1 MISNSNFVS
10 GSGDNA
16 LRIWDICEGKCVC
29 VLAGH
34 TKTVSCVCSDQNYII
49 SGSYDFT
56 IRIWYI
62 KKEKSMYVLRGHSN
76 RIFSLMFNGQHI
88 VSASFESNLILIWD
102 VATGNCREVTGACP
116 LQIKLKNEFL
126 VTSSDSMIR
135 VWPLKS
141 SDRFSSFIMENNFKT
156 VSSLCCFVFD
166 DNFLVSYSLDGYLK
180 LFDMKNFKF
189 IRNLLR
195 IIGGASVWNL
205 KIYRNKLFCV
215 LGKVIMK
222 IFNSKNEV

>member
-1 MISNSNFVS
+1 M
-10 GSGDNA
+10 
-16 LRIWDICEGKCVC
+16 
-29 VLAGH
+29 
-34 TKTVSCVCSDQNYII
+34 TKTVSCICSDQNYII

-62 KKEKSMYVLRGHSN
+62 KKEKNMYVLRGQSN

-166 DNFLVSYSLDGYLK
+166 DNFLISFSLDGILK